1 MMEPPPL
8 TTAQPLPTAASPQL
22 NYPESLDSSPRSRN
36 TDTWDE
42 PLAPGPLAGR
52 LRLMCSYGGHIVPR
66 PHDKTLCYVC
76 GETRIVVVD
85 RHTSLSDLTARLS
98 KTLLN
103 GRPFTLKYQLPNE
116 DLDSLISVTTDE
128 DLENMIDEY
137 DRTASNSSNPA
148 AKPSRLR
155 LFLFPTK
162 PDVSQSI
169 GPILESST
177 SSEDWFLNALNGAG
191 FLNRGFSDSASVN
204 CLLGLD
210 DDVGVNN
217 LDSGPREAD
226 GSQPGSLGNGKS
238 GKQDIHS
245 VPDSPMIETTSSFG
259 STSSSPSLANLP
271 PIRVHVEDSVNSGGG
286 GAGAGAVRIQDQKV
300 GVEEQ
305 FSQMI
310 IGQKQQDEAFTAL
323 SSPPPLPT
331 TIVASAAGSAIP
343 VSSAAGV
350 GVGDYTNRVISDD
363 ERSDHGVPVGYRQPL
378 PPQPQSL
385 APQLQQKSS
394 GLVDIPSPDSVSSDT
409 SLNNQMSRSKPV
421 MYQEQVVHQ
430 IPSST
435 AWLPGNPADP
445 EVNISDQN
453 ARVHIPQQVQESGY
467 VLQSHYDQHQHQQLQ
482 QLQQQQ
488 QQQQLQ
494 QQHQQQQ
501 LQQQHQQQQL
511 QQHQQQQLQQHQQQQ
526 LQQHQQ
532 QQLQQQQQQQQHPS
546 QPQQFIHAG
555 AHYIHQHPSGAV
567 PIPAFF
573 PVYSPQPHHHPHQ
586 MEQQYPVYYLPAR
599 QGQAYG
605 NLPIQQSS
613 ISESATAIPPGRPQ
627 TPPNPTLATTAAYN
641 HVRNAPIAKTEMAA
655 KAYKQTTTAAQ
666 SLVQVPTNQHQ
677 QQYVAYNQGY
687 SHIQHPSQSV
697 APTSAT
703 ANYAYEFSDPAH
715 SQIYFT
721 QPLAPSQYQAMPAAA
736 VVLPENSA
744 QHPTDNIKP
753 QMRTSQPL

>member
-1 MMEPPPL
+1 M
-8 TTAQPLPTAASPQL
+8 
-22 NYPESLDSSPRSRN
+22 
-36 TDTWDE
+36 
-42 PLAPGPLAGR
+42 
-52 LRLMCSYGGHIVPR
+52 
-66 PHDKTLCYVC
+66 
-76 GETRIVVVD
+76 VVD

-137 DRTASNSSNPA
+137 DRTASNSSNPS

-155 LFLFPTK
+155 LFLFPIK

-177 SSEDWFLNALNGAG
+177 SSDDWFLNALNGAG
-191 FLNRGFSDSASVN
+191 LLNRGFSDSASVN

-226 GSQPGSLGNGKS
+226 GSQPGSFGNGKG
-238 GKQDIHS
+238 GKQDVHS

-271 PIRVHVEDSVNSGGG
+271 PIRVHVEDSGNNGAV
-286 GAGAGAVRIQDQKV
+286 GAGVVRVQYQKL
-300 GVEEQ
+300 GIEEQ
-305 FSQMI
+305 FSQMSV
-310 IGQKQQDEAFTAL
+310 GQKQQDEAFTAL

-331 TIVASAAGSAIP
+331 TIVVSAAGSAIP

-350 GVGDYTNRVISDD
+350 VVGEYTNRVISDD
-363 ERSDHGVPVGYRQPL
+363 ERSDHGAPVGHRKPL

-385 APQLQQKSS
+385 PPQLQQKSS
-394 GLVDIPSPDSVSSDT
+394 GLVDIPSPDSVSSDS
-409 SLNNQMSRSKPV
+409 SLNNPMSRSKPV

-430 IPSST
+430 IPSS
-435 AWLPGNPADP
+435 AVRLPGSPADP
-445 EVNISDQN
+445 KVNFPDQN
-453 ARVHIPQQVQESGY
+453 ARVHIQQQVQESGY
-467 VLQSHYDQHQHQQLQ
+467 VLHSQYDQHQHQQLQ
-482 QLQQQQ
+482 QQQPQQQP
-488 QQQQLQ
+488 
-494 QQHQQQQ
+494 QQHA
-501 LQQQHQQQQL
+501 
-511 QQHQQQQLQQHQQQQ
+511 
-526 LQQHQQ
+526 
-532 QQLQQQQQQQQHPS
+532 P

-567 PIPAFF
+567 QIPAFF
-573 PVYSPQPHHHPHQ
+573 PVYSPQHHHHPHQ
-586 MEQQYPVYYLPAR
+586 IEQQYPVYYLPAR
-599 QGQAYG
+599 RGQAYG
-605 NLPIQQSS
+605 NLPVQQST

-627 TPPNPTLATTAAYN
+627 TPPNPTLVTTAAYN
-641 HVRNAPIAKTEMAA
+641 HMRNPPIAKTEMAA
-655 KAYKQTTTAAQ
+655 NAFKQTTTTPQ
-666 SLVQVPTNQHQ
+666 SLVQVPTTQHQ
-677 QQYVAYNQGY
+677 QQYVGYNQGY

-697 APTSAT
+697 PPTSAT

-715 SQIYFT
+715 SQIYYT
-721 QPLAPSQYQAMPAAA
+721 QPLPPSQYQAMPAAG
-736 VVLPENSA
+736 VMLPENSA
-744 QHPTDNIKP
+744 QLPTDNIKQ